1 MIGRY
6 LLQRVVF
13 VEHWTGPWGKTMSE
27 HSGFQVDDT
36 APRYYESH
44 VERFMAPFVRSLVA
58 SAVKPGDAVLDVAC
72 GTGFAA
78 RSASIATGISG
89 RVIGSDLN
97 SEMIAM
103 AQSLSSGEGSNI
115 SWQQA
120 SALELPFADN
130 EFDAVI
136 SQQGVQFFPDSAA
149 GLCDMARVAK
159 AGGLLAATVWAEP
172 EQSPYLQ
179 SVFDMLTQ
187 HCGANPNANAKVFA
201 DGGLDQVRGW
211 FTSAGLGS
219 ANVELV
225 EATVSLPP
233 IMEYVPDHLKALPPL
248 SLGNYFELDAE
259 AQNSLLQQVEND
271 LSEYKNGDSFEVPFR
286 SFLATVTI

>member
-1 MIGRY
+1 
-6 LLQRVVF
+6 
-13 VEHWTGPWGKTMSE
+13 MSDK
-27 HSGFQVDDT
+27 SGFQVDDN

-58 SAVKPGDAVLDVAC
+58 SALKPGDVVLDVAC

-78 RSASIATGISG
+78 RAASAATGASG

-120 SALELPFADN
+120 SALDLPFADS

-136 SQQGVQFFPDSAA
+136 SQQGIQFFPDIAA
-149 GLCDMARVAK
+149 GLRDMARVTK
-159 AGGLLAATVWAEP
+159 PGGRLAATVWAAG

-179 SVFDMLTQ
+179 SVFGMLTQ
-187 HCGANPNANAKVFA
+187 HCRADQNANAKVFA
-201 DGGLDQVRGW
+201 DGGADQVRGW
-211 FTSAGLGS
+211 FKS
-219 ANVELV
+219 ANLGATSIELV
-225 EATVSLPP
+225 EATVSMPP

-248 SLGNYFELDAE
+248 SRGNYFELDTD
-259 AQNSLLQQVEND
+259 AQISLLRQVENE
-271 LSEYKNGDSFEVPFR
+271 LSEYKKDSGLELPFR
-286 SFLATVTI
+286 SFVATTAV